1 MRISCAHVL
10 CLPAVNGSV
19 WGCLGA
25 EIDTGLPHY
34 TRVCCECCVTWF
46 GQVWISSLTFTRCVC
61 RHVRDMCAHAG
72 ATRQVEGVCG
82 RGAIHRKPPHL
93 SMGVCGWSEV
103 CRVWTTCSRW
113 RACGRISCAHVL
125 RTLAPNGSLSTR
137 LGAEIDT
144 GLPQHTRVR
153 CDTQVGQLC
162 VFSLTFARC
171 VRKHVRHVR
180 AHAGASRQVERC
192 RG

>member
-1 MRISCAHVL
+1 MSVVSHGLAKSGFRRSPSRAVYAGTCAACVRMLAPRGRPRECVVEELFIEIHAPPSVG
-10 CLPAVNGSV
+10 VHGS
-19 WGCLGA
+19 
-25 EIDTGLPHY
+25 
-34 TRVCCECCVTWF
+34 
-46 GQVWISSLTFTRCVC
+46 
-61 RHVRDMCAHAG
+61 
-72 ATRQVEGVCG
+72 
-82 RGAIHRKPPHL
+82 
-93 SMGVCGWSEV
+93 SEV

-125 RTLAPNGSLSTR
+125 RTLAPNGSLCTR